1 MNELHVLEQTNVS
14 SLVLQI
20 ICNSVISGLHK
31 RIRYGGTCEC
41 WLPRFNK
48 SETDDTNDNDKIIVT
63 SDSCTKCK
71 QDRLIH
77 MDEVSFD
84 HDVQSVTNE
93 LRFRIEQRTGLTA
106 SAGVC

>member
-1 MNELHVLEQTNVS
+1 MEQTNVS